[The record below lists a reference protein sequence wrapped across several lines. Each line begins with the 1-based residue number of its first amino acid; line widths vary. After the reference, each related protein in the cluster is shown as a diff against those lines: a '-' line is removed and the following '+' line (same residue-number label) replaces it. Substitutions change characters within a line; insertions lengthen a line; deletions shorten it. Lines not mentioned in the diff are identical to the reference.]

1 MVGHK
6 KHQSQISSQ
15 LGSKHRRK
23 TTDGKYKNIIVITL
37 CILIPAIIGFLSN
50 DILIG
55 GTLLATGLLSSYLAG
70 IGKRSGYIFGI
81 INDLLIAY
89 VAFKNNLFGSFV
101 NNALVF
107 APIELVGFIMWGR
120 NLDKNRNVKPKK
132 LTPGKSLLVVSG
144 CIASSIITGYI
155 LSSIP
160 GQQLAFMDSFTNCLD
175 LCALILMNLRHKE
188 AWILW
193 VISGILAIIIWTI
206 TFFNSGESAFMLLI
220 SETAFLIID
229 AYGAFKWSLKSKN
242 YRSR

>member
-1 MVGHK
+1 MAGHK
-6 KHQSQISSQ
+6 KHQSQSSSQ
-15 LGSKHRRK
+15 LESRHRRK
-23 TTDGKYKNIIVITL
+23 TADGNYKKIIVIAL
-37 CILIPAIIGFLSN
+37 CILIPATIGFLSN

-55 GTLLATGLLSSYLAG
+55 GTLLATGLLSSYLAS

-89 VAFKNNLFGSFV
+89 VTFKNNLFGSFV

-120 NLDKNRNVKPKK
+120 NLDENRNVKPKK
-132 LTPGKSLLVVSG
+132 LTPSKSILVMSG
-144 CIASSIITGYI
+144 CIVSSIITGYI

-175 LCALILMNLRHKE
+175 LCALILMNLRYKE

-193 VISGILAIIIWTI
+193 VISGILAIVIWTI
-206 TFFNSGESAFMLLI
+206 AFFNNGESAFMLLI
-220 SETAFLIID
+220 SEISFLVID
-229 AYGAFKWSLKSKN
+229 TYGAFKWSLKSRN